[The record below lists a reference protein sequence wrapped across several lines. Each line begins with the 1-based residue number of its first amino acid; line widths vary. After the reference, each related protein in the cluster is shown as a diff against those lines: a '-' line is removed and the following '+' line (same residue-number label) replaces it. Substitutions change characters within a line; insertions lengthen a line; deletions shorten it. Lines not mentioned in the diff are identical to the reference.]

1 MSMCK
6 KLWEQISKMDMGIWR
21 FDQNPRTP
29 ICKKLEAQVEPSKD
43 KEGLFETLNA
53 QIKTIT

>member
-1 MSMCK
+1 MCK